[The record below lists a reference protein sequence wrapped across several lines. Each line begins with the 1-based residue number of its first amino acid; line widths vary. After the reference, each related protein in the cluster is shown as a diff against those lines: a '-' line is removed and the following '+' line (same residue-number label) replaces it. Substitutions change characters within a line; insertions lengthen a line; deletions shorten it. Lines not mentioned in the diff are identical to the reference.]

1 MPLVSAA
8 VWQQYTGQT
17 VAGPDLTAVTAWC
30 AAVDAGIQ
38 EYLRPYYPE
47 PRTVTLYLDAP
58 PARDLLVPAVPIRS
72 IQALYLNPQAEG
84 VDGRFTAA
92 TLQVAGVDYELIR
105 DDPVTGWSR
114 SGRIRR
120 LGPRLWA
127 SGWSRDRPHQ
137 LAPSLVPAVRG
148 AIKLIADVGP
158 TQTPHDI
165 IAAAVTAVS
174 LLYNRRHSGYPLAS
188 ESWNG
193 YSYAQTIPAA
203 AAALRS
209 PDVQAVLDRYRP
221 VPLA

>member
-17 VAGPDLTAVTAWC
+17 VTGPDLTAVTAWS
-30 AAVDAGIQ
+30 AAVDAALQ
-38 EYLRPYYPE
+38 HYLRPYYPE
-47 PRTVTLYLDAP
+47 PQTVTLYLDAP

-72 IQALYLNPQAEG
+72 VTALYLNPRAEG
-84 VDGRFTAA
+84 VDGRFTST
-92 TLQVAGVDYELIR
+92 TLQTAGVDYELVR

-127 SGWSRDRPHQ
+127 TAWLRERPYQ
-137 LAPSLVPAVRG
+137 LAPSLQPARG
-148 AIKLIADVGP
+148 AVKLIAEVGP
-158 TQTPHDI
+158 AQTPADI
-165 IAAAVTAVS
+165 IGAAVQAVTM
-174 LLYNRRHSGYPLAS
+174 LFRRRPMGYPMTS

-193 YSYAQTIPAA
+193 YSYNTALPAVQ
-203 AAALRS
+203 AALQA
-209 PDVQAVLDRYRP
+209 PDVLAVLERYRP